1 MTEAWNASHARIP
14 HHEPSL
20 SNILLAR
27 RTFPPRSITPRTLSN
42 SIPFA
47 GKEGSYI
54 FCMRARVEVVVF
66 SLLLIAIVNLKLSIH
81 ALRKSDIGFLHKV
94 NTGGQITR
102 GTTVTSEKN
111 KHFTLL
117 HTIHYTLHYYTTYT
131 TTLLHYCTITYCTL
145 STLHFTLH
153 TLHYTFNITQ
163 KTGYAPQSKSHSRYT
178 SQSRPCQHRKC
189 STRMRPEREKRNW
202 KR

>member
-94 NTGGQITR
+94 NT
-102 GTTVTSEKN
+102 KPP
-111 KHFTLL
+111 
-117 HTIHYTLHYYTTYT
+117 
-131 TTLLHYCTITYCTL
+131 
-145 STLHFTLH
+145 
-153 TLHYTFNITQ
+153 TFGLNTGPVIGDARHKAQTQ
-163 KTGYAPQSKSHSRYT
+163 DDRS
-178 SQSRPCQHRKC
+178 
-189 STRMRPEREKRNW
+189 
-202 KR
+202 